1 MTSKDFNNMFKRNLL
16 YIESEID
23 KIYQTDVMEN
33 AVRSRLT
40 NALKKYASNLED
52 TCRYLISK
60 DPKAVLR
67 LLKEEEVKQDE

>member
-1 MTSKDFNNMFKRNLL
+1 M
-16 YIESEID
+16 D
-23 KIYQTDVMEN
+23 KVYQTDVMEN
-33 AVRSRLT
+33 AVRSKLN
-40 NALKKYASNLED
+40 NALQKYASNLED